1 MAALSSNTILSSSAS
16 TILDFTRIICERNS
30 KRFEKDGI
38 NISTSIVQNKSKQDA
53 CGYVKGKEFD
63 IVWCSDSHGG
73 RVDGKSKTIRDF
85 LNSISDERWIEYL
98 SQDNFYKGGIDEST
112 NAYTSHLFEDIA
124 KQGPYSDTGATLSI
138 VKITPTTIECYRVG
152 DSPIYVFR
160 DGENILYSNHEEE
173 YSSDILKLKERNYF
187 KYIHGKCVTDNG
199 VTEET
204 DIRALSETDM
214 EIFKSN
220 YIYWHTGFAT
230 NMTRSIGHNYPRAQ
244 KRCEENFKFFKKSP
258 DDVFEVSLPDW
269 TMTKTVIERI
279 PETKEK
285 IIVATDGFSCVSG
298 TFDYERM
305 YSAET
310 ATDIMVFTYKR
321 WIQEWTAMAEGIAAF
336 KQRLPDW
343 NRDDIAIVMWN
354 N

>member
-1 MAALSSNTILSSSAS
+1 MAALSSTVFSSNAS
-16 TILDFTRIICERNS
+16 TYLNFTRIMCERNA
-30 KRFEKDGI
+30 KILEKDGI
-38 NISTSIVQNKSKQDA
+38 KISTSIVQNKSKQDA
-53 CGYVKGKEFD
+53 CGYVKGEEFD

-73 RVDGKSKTIRDF
+73 TIDGKSKAIRDF
-85 LNSISDERWIEYL
+85 FNSISDEKWIEYL
-98 SQDNFYKGGIDEST
+98 SQDNFHKGEIDETT
-112 NAYTSHLFEDIA
+112 NTYTSHLFADIA

-160 DGENILYSNHEEE
+160 DGMNILYSNHEEE

-187 KYIHGKCVTDNG
+187 KYIHGKCITDNG

-204 DIRALSETDM
+204 DIRAISETEM
-214 EIFKSN
+214 ELIKSN
-220 YIYWHTGFAT
+220 YIFWHTGFAT

-244 KRCEENFKFFKKSP
+244 KKCEENFKFFQKNP

-269 TMTKTVIERI
+269 TMTKTVVERV
-279 PETKEK
+279 PDTKEK
-285 IIVATDGFSCVSG
+285 IIVATDGFSAISG
-298 TFDYERM
+298 SFDYGRM

-310 ATDIMVFTYKR
+310 AVDIMEFIYKR
-321 WIQEWTAMAEGIAAF
+321 WRQEWTAIAEGYEPF
-336 KQRLPDW
+336 KQRIPDW